1 MNSKTSLELA
11 AVTKAFGRRSVL
23 NRAWLQVR
31 GGEAVGLLGANGA
44 GKTTLMRIA
53 AGLMRADAGSIRWLP
68 SGPRTSTTVTYF
80 GGESTLP
87 PHVRARRWAALFS
100 VMAAERRPIGQL
112 SRGNRQ
118 ALGLRVLLAGAPSHI
133 LLLDEPWEGLDPP
146 AAGWLT
152 DTLRR
157 WQCAGSAILISS
169 HRLYDLDAVCTRFV
183 MLDDGRCAPLA
194 ERTEQPRL
202 EQIEQAFARGRR

>member
-1 MNSKTSLELA
+1 MKTRLELA
-11 AVTKAFGRRSVL
+11 AVSKSFGRHEVL
-23 NRAWLQVR
+23 NHAWLQVR

-53 AGLMRADAGSIRWLP
+53 AGLMRSDGGSVRWVPIEPLLP
-68 SGPRTSTTVTYF
+68 PRVRYF
-80 GGESTLP
+80 GGEATLP
-87 PHVRARRWAALFS
+87 PHVSARRWASLFG
-100 VMAAERRPIGQL
+100 VAAAERRPIGRL

-118 ALGLRVLLAGAPSHI
+118 ALGLRVLLAGPACDI

-157 WQCAGSAILISS
+157 WTRAGAAILVSS
-169 HRLYDLDAVCTRFV
+169 HRLYDLDSACTRFV
-183 MLDDGRCAPLA
+183 MLQDGRCSPLV
-194 ERTEQPRL
+194 EREEQSRL
-202 EQIEQAFARGRR
+202 EQIEQAFARGRS